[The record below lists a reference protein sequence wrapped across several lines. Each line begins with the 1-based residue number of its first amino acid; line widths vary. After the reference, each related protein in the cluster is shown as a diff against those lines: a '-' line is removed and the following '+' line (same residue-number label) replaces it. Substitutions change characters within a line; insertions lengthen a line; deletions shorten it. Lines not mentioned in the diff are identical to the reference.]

1 MTGRERILATIEGRT
16 PDHLAF
22 MPITMMF
29 AARFAGVSYGDYA
42 RDHTVMA
49 VAQAATSEAFDID
62 FVSAISDPAREA
74 ADFGAEIEWFDDQP
88 PAIVESRA
96 LIADKSRL
104 RQLRPMEPSAGR
116 RMSDRIRG
124 IETLR
129 GRCGADRLVEGW
141 VEGPCAEAADLR
153 GINTLMLDL
162 FDDPAFVSDLFEL
175 VVQNAVGFA
184 LAQLRAGADIIGIG
198 DAAASLIG
206 PRPYYEQVWPYEQ
219 RLVRAIHAAGGR
231 ARLHI
236 CGNTRRI
243 LRGMGELG
251 CEIVDLDFLAPLD
264 AARREM
270 GERQVLLG
278 NLDPVKALLHSTP
291 ELVREAV
298 AECHRQAGSRF
309 IVSAGCEVARDTPQ
323 ENIRAMG
330 RYAQQAS

>member
-1 MTGRERILATIEGRT
+1 MTGRERILATIEGQA

-29 AARFAGVSYGDYA
+29 AARLAGVTYGDYA

-49 VAQAATSEAFDID
+49 AAQAATAEAFDID

-88 PAIVESRA
+88 PAIIESRA
-96 LIADKSRL
+96 LIADKTTL
-104 RQLRPMEPSAGR
+104 RQLRPIEPSSGR
-116 RMSDRIRG
+116 RMSDRIQG
-124 IETLR
+124 IESLR
-129 GRCGADRLVEGW
+129 ARCGKERLVEGW

-162 FDDPAFVSDLFEL
+162 FDAPAFVKDLFEL
-175 VVQNAVGFA
+175 VVQNAIGFA
-184 LAQLRAGADIIGIG
+184 VAQLCAGADIIGIG
-198 DAAASLIG
+198 DAAASLVG
-206 PRPYYEQVWPYEQ
+206 PRPYYDQVWPYER
-219 RLVRAIHAAGGR
+219 RLVQAIQAAGGH

-278 NLDPVKALLHSTP
+278 NLDPVKALLHGTP
-291 ELVREAV
+291 ESVHRAV

-309 IVSAGCEVARDTPQ
+309 IVSAGCEVVRDTPH
-323 ENIRAMG
+323 ENVRAMAH
-330 RYAQQAS
+330 YAQQAS